1 MSISIVIPNY
11 NGEIILKKNL
21 PIVLAILRA
30 HAQKTHDKI
39 EIIINDDG
47 SKDGSREFLYELS
60 EKGSDEWI
68 KFIILFNER
77 NFGFSTTVNRGV
89 IKATGDIVV
98 LLNNDVR
105 PDKGFL
111 QPLLNHFKDEKV
123 FAVGCMDKS
132 IEPHGMEL
140 RGRGIGS
147 WRRGFLMHERGSLDG
162 TNTLWVSGGS
172 GAFRR
177 SVWVKLGGLSEIM
190 NPFYWEDIDL
200 SYRAWKAGYKIV
212 FEKESTVVH
221 EHEEGAIKKTSTS
234 TRVRVTALR
243 NQFLFVWMNIT
254 DPSLVLSH
262 ILWLPYHL
270 VRAVSRADWIFIRG
284 FFSAIIKF
292 PKALTYRSRNKK
304 LFHVTDKA
312 ILDQFRV

>member
-21 PIVLAILRA
+21 PTLLAILRV
-30 HAQKTHDKI
+30 HAQKTHDSI
-39 EIIINDDG
+39 EVIINDDG
-47 SKDGSREFLYELS
+47 SKDGSRELLGELE
-60 EKGSDEWI
+60 EKESDEWL
-68 KFIILFNER
+68 KIIIIFNER

-89 IKATGDIVV
+89 TRATGEIVI

-105 PDKGFL
+105 TDKGFL
-111 QPLLNHFKDEKV
+111 QPLLSHFSDEKV

-132 IEPHGMEL
+132 IEQHGVEL

-147 WRRGFLMHERGSLDG
+147 WKRGFLIHERGGLNY

-200 SYRAWKAGYKIV
+200 SYRGWKSGYKMV
-212 FEKESTVVH
+212 FEKSSTVVH
-221 EHEEGAIKKTSTS
+221 EHEEGAIKKSVTPK
-234 TRVRVTALR
+234 RVRITALR
-243 NQFLFVWMNIT
+243 NQFLFIWINIT
-254 DPSLVLSH
+254 DSSLLLSH
-262 ILWLPYHL
+262 LVWLPYHL
-270 VRAVSRADWIFIRG
+270 ARAVSRADWVFIRG
-284 FFSAIIKF
+284 FFAAMIKF
-292 PKALTYRSRNKK
+292 PEALKYRSRNKK
-304 LFHVTDKA
+304 LFHVTDRA
-312 ILDQFRV
+312 ILDQFNV